1 MASILVFGESAPGGG
16 PASIT
21 AELLGAATRLNAALG
36 GDGGVACALIGA
48 GLDALAQAAIAAG
61 ADTVY
66 TAQDDALAQY
76 QTDAYLPVAAAIVE
90 QAAPAVV
97 LLGQTSMG
105 RDLAPR
111 LATRLGSAVAMDA
124 LALDAGDGR
133 VRVTR
138 SCYGGNARQV
148 VTVESDPQVVTVRA
162 KSQDPLPADAGRSGE
177 VVAVAAAPG
186 DARARLL
193 EKQTADAA
201 GVRLEDAGI
210 VVSGGRGLGAPEA
223 FADLERIAAD
233 LGAAVGASR
242 AACDLGWYPPSQ
254 QVGLT
259 GTVVSPDLYLAIAI
273 SGASQHMAGCG
284 GSKNIV
290 AINKDPDANIFR
302 YCRFGIV
309 DDYKKVLPQLEAELR
324 RLVADS

>member
-1 MASILVFGESAPGGG
+1 MAQILVFGESGADGDPV
-16 PASIT
+16 AIT
-21 AELLGAATRLNAALG
+21 AELLGAATRLNEAIG
-36 GDGGVACALIGA
+36 GDGVACALIGA
-48 GLDALAQAAIAAG
+48 ELEMAAQAAIAAG
-61 ADTVY
+61 ASTVY
-66 TAQDDALAQY
+66 RAQHDALAQY
-76 QTDAYLPVAAAIVE
+76 QTDSYLPVAAAIVE
-90 QAAPAVV
+90 QVAPAIV
-97 LLGQTSMG
+97 LFGQTSLG

-124 LALDAGDGR
+124 LALAAAGDR
-133 VRVTR
+133 VQVTR

-162 KSQDPLPADAGRSGE
+162 KSQDPLPEDTSRTGDI
-177 VVAVAAAPG
+177 VAVDAAPG
-186 DARARLL
+186 AARARVVGK
-193 EKQTADAA
+193 ETADTS
-201 GVRLEDAGI
+201 GVRLEDATI

-259 GTVVSPDLYLAIAI
+259 GTIVSPELYVAIAI

-284 GSKNIV
+284 GSKNII

-309 DDYKKVLPQLEAELR
+309 DDYKKVLPQLELELKQ
-324 RLVADS
+324 LVADR